1 MGNDDKAT
9 AAGQG
14 GAAPLV
20 TIVDV
25 TEVAHAAEARDVP
38 LVLDSYGRLSKVPE
52 TGELEKVEDQ
62 HADNG
67 KVIDRVGAVLGL
79 ELSDGLSAWKK
90 GVRRPGWERLLE
102 RVQAG
107 ASDGCVVWHTD

>member
-1 MGNDDKAT
+1 MGDDDKAT

-14 GAAPLV
+14 GVAPLV
-20 TIVDV
+20 TIVDM
-25 TEVAHAAEARDVP
+25 TEVARAVEARGGRP
-38 LVLDSYGRLSKVPE
+38 LVLDSYARLSKVPE

-67 KVIDRVGAVLGL
+67 KVIDRVGGVLGL

-90 GVRRPGWERLLE
+90 GVRRPGETAVE
-102 RVQAG
+102 SGRVLVGYSTQ
-107 ASDGCVVWHTD
+107 T